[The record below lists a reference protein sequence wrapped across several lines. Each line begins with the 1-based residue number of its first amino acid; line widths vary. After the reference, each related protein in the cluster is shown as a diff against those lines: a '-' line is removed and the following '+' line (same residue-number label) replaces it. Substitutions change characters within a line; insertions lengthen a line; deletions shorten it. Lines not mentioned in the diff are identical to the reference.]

1 MAPND
6 GEKVIPEP
14 QGDAEHTEIWESEVM
29 IPFAVERTVYAFGG
43 PLPDQESL
51 SSSMNKVFPCY
62 PTCEPRIFDSEPYNF
77 NCLSKPHKLFRSAP
91 SIAHRDYIPWLD
103 RVEQAYE
110 DFWKTYG
117 IFDLIQ
123 FSRFGPEYRPEM
135 LIAAMHFFESST
147 NTFQFKCGMMTPT
160 LLDVAALTGLRPNG
174 ETYDPTK
181 SSDNIKLV
189 YKENTFSK
197 YIAEHKGSVEE
208 EVSDEEHVAF
218 LTLWLSHYV
227 FCTKSLQVAK
237 RFIPMAIQIH
247 EGQSFGFGRLL
258 LAVLYESLGE
268 ACDDLKKSKDGSS
281 FLVSG
286 PMWLLQLWLNA
297 TFEQEMGLII
307 PQDYAEEVANR
318 SIEGQ
323 RALRLT
329 PKTFDQNPQKLF
341 LKYMKI
347 FLSFDKFLPQHAPFI
362 SREVGPAWFTDYFPA
377 VDPDN
382 EEEVNEI
389 WSFYLNPQI
398 LSCRTGVQ
406 SNYLGLVGYQPN
418 LVSRQFGLSQIR
430 PKSLFEDPRDV
441 IRGANLS
448 EKTFK
453 KFLKISLDENYNLH
467 PFEFNHSHFCTMG
480 FVTWWEKYYSG
491 RSVGDTT
498 IMISRLESG
507 FTQPTVENIRSNL
520 QARGK
525 TIMTK
530 KIAETSRADVR
541 PKKPTG
547 VKIQEWKQE
556 EKNHKKDDSTETTTT
571 SKRSKRVVIEFDEEK
586 DASFIPNEEKERPLV
601 RKRKSPETSTKS
613 ADQTEAGDSQAQMP
627 KKKKKAKQIEPEPSV
642 TVEGGEPVR
651 KKKKKTK
658 SSKEQGEN
666 QPVDVQPPSTDVGGA
681 ETETTPSIAE
691 MGNLV
696 EQPDLPQEHPTVE
709 VQQNVSVEEIPSCA
723 RTSPALETDAVN
735 VEEQGEGQ
743 GIGPSSPQGSSQR
756 SSSEEHFSDE
766 EAIQEAEAGGSDIFP
781 ASSTSKLSASIG
793 IAEDTFI
800 QMQDEDPAA
809 ALRLL
814 LNTSQANTSS
824 EKNPGASSSSD
835 ADITSTVR
843 QDCLLLKLSMEY
855 ARADVLKSIE
865 ENPSAAFGH
874 LNFLK
879 KLHNPLTSDEILGKV
894 IQIEKKREN
903 GARLDAQKQAHI
915 LLLEK
920 ARAAQREVERLTKE
934 AKEGSSEIK
943 ACDDNISSWEA
954 TITNLLS
961 QVDDLR
967 QKIVTEQ
974 AKRKELQEK
983 AADSIQ
989 KLVAEKGR
997 EGLKAFSA
1005 SQAVADEARAM
1016 ESADQGLPL
1025 GFPKLG
1031 LFQGAKADADVVEL
1045 ANVMLVM
1052 GEVTPV

>member
-1 MAPND
+1 MSQGQAVPFAGKWQHFTVRND
-6 GEKVIPEP
+6 GEKVVPEP
-14 QGDAEHTEIWESEVM
+14 HGDTEQTETWESEVM

-43 PLPDQESL
+43 PLPDQASL
-51 SSSMNKVFPCY
+51 SSKMSKVFPCY
-62 PTCEPRIFDSEPYNF
+62 QTCEPRIFDSEPYNF
-77 NCLSKPHKLFRSAP
+77 NCLSKPNKLFRSAP
-91 SIAHRDYIPWLD
+91 SIAHRDYLPWLD

-123 FSRFGPEYRPEM
+123 FSRSGPEYRPEM
-135 LIAAMHFFESST
+135 LIAAMHFFKSST

-160 LLDVAALTGLRPNG
+160 LLDVAALTGLRPSG
-174 ETYDPTK
+174 ETYDPTN

-197 YIAEHKGSVEE
+197 YIAEHKGPVEE

-237 RFIPMAIQIH
+237 RFIPMALQIH
-247 EGQSFGFGRLL
+247 EGQNFGFGRLL

-297 TFEQEMGLII
+297 TFEQEMGLIV

-329 PKTFDQNPQKLF
+329 PKTLDPSSQKLF
-341 LKYMKI
+341 LKYMRI

-362 SREVGPAWFTDYFPA
+362 SREVGPAWFTDYFPT

-430 PKSLFEDPRDV
+430 PKSLFEDPQDV

-480 FVTWWEKYYSG
+480 FVTWWERYYST

-498 IMISRLESG
+498 NMISRLESG
-507 FTQPTVENIRSNL
+507 FVQPTVENIRSSL

-525 TIMTK
+525 APMTK
-530 KIAETSRADVR
+530 RSAETPRADMR

-547 VKIQEWKQE
+547 VKIQEGKQE
-556 EKNHKKDDSTETTTT
+556 EK
-571 SKRSKRVVIEFDEEK
+571 EE
-586 DASFIPNEEKERPLV
+586 EERPLI
-601 RKRKSPETSTKS
+601 RKRKLPTTSTKF
-613 ADQTEAGDSQAQMP
+613 AEQTEAGNSQAQMP
-627 KKKKKAKQIEPEPSV
+627 KKKKKVKQVEPEPSV
-642 TVEGGEPVR
+642 AVEGGEPVK

-658 SSKEQGEN
+658 SSKEQGN
-666 QPVDVQPPSTDVGGA
+666 HQPVDVQPPSTDIDG
-681 ETETTPSIAE
+681 TEVEAAPSIAE
-691 MGNLV
+691 MGNPV
-696 EQPDLPQEHPTVE
+696 EQPNSPQEQPTLE
-709 VQQNVSVEEIPSCA
+709 VQQNVSAEEIPSCA
-723 RTSPALETDAVN
+723 RTSPAPEADAVN
-735 VEEQGEGQ
+735 VEEWGEGQ
-743 GIGPSSPQGSSQR
+743 GIGSSRPHGWAEVDDHHEPNQSDNTTPHESSQK
-756 SSSEEHFSDE
+756 SSSEENFFDE
-766 EAIQEAEAGGSDIFP
+766 DAIKEAEAGGSDIYP
-781 ASSTSKLSASIG
+781 VSSTSKLSASIG

-800 QMQDEDPAA
+800 QMQNEDPAA

-824 EKNPGASSSSD
+824 EKIPGASSSSD
-835 ADITSTVR
+835 AEINSSVR
-843 QDCLLLKLSMEY
+843 QDSLLLKLSTEY
-855 ARADVLKSIE
+855 ARKDVLKSIE

-879 KLHNPLTSDEILGKV
+879 KLHNPLTSDETLGKV
-894 IQIEKKREN
+894 IQIEAIIDQFASTVQKKREN
-903 GARLDAQKQAHI
+903 GTRLDAQKQAHI

-920 ARAAQREVERLTKE
+920 ARAAQHEVERLTKE

-943 ACDDNISSWEA
+943 DCDDNISSWEA
-954 TITNLLS
+954 TITDLLF

-983 AADSIQ
+983 AANSIQ
-989 KLVAEKGR
+989 KLVDEKGR

-1005 SQAVADEARAM
+1005 SQAVADEAKVM
-1016 ESADQGLPL
+1016 ESADQVLTKEMATL
-1025 GFPKLG
+1025 KKLYG
-1031 LFQGAKADADVVEL
+1031 D
-1045 ANVMLVM
+1045 LVM
-1052 GEVTPV
+1052 N

>member
-1 MAPND
+1 MSQGQAVPFAGKWHRFTVRND
-6 GEKVIPEP
+6 GEKVVPEP

-362 SREVGPAWFTDYFPA
+362 SREVGPAWFTDDFPA

-556 EKNHKKDDSTETTTT
+556 EK
-571 SKRSKRVVIEFDEEK
+571 EE
-586 DASFIPNEEKERPLV
+586 EERPLV

-627 KKKKKAKQIEPEPSV
+627 KKKKKVKQIEPEPSV

-681 ETETTPSIAE
+681 ETETIPSIAE

-723 RTSPALETDAVN
+723 RTSPAPETDAVN

-894 IQIEKKREN
+894 IQIESIIDQFANTVQKKREN

-1016 ESADQGLPL
+1016 ESADQVLSKEMATL
-1025 GFPKLG
+1025 KKLYE
-1031 LFQGAKADADVVEL
+1031 D
-1045 ANVMLVM
+1045 LVM
-1052 GEVTPV
+1052 H

>member
-1 MAPND
+1 MSQGQAVPFAGKWQRFTVRND
-6 GEKVIPEP
+6 GEKVVPESY
-14 QGDAEHTEIWESEVM
+14 GDTEQTETWESEVM

-43 PLPDQESL
+43 SLPDKASL
-51 SSSMNKVFPCY
+51 SSKMNKVFPCY
-62 PTCEPRIFDSEPYNF
+62 QTCEPRIFDSEPYNF
-77 NCLSKPHKLFRSAP
+77 NYLSKPHKLFRSAP
-91 SIAHRDYIPWLD
+91 SIAHRDYLPWLD

-123 FSRFGPEYRPEM
+123 FSRSGPEYRPEM

-160 LLDVAALTGLRPNG
+160 LLDVAALIGLRPSG
-174 ETYDPTK
+174 ETYDPTN

-197 YIAEHKGSVEE
+197 YIAEHKGPVEE

-237 RFIPMAIQIH
+237 RFIPMALQIH
-247 EGQSFGFGRLL
+247 EGQNFGFGRLL

-329 PKTFDQNPQKLF
+329 PKTLDQSSQKLF
-341 LKYMKI
+341 LKYMRI

-430 PKSLFEDPRDV
+430 PKSLFEDPQDV

-480 FVTWWEKYYSG
+480 FVTWWEKYYST
-491 RSVGDTT
+491 RSIGDTT

-530 KIAETSRADVR
+530 KSAETSRADVR
-541 PKKPTG
+541 PKKPIG
-547 VKIQEWKQE
+547 VKIQEGKQE
-556 EKNHKKDDSTETTTT
+556 EK
-571 SKRSKRVVIEFDEEK
+571 EE
-586 DASFIPNEEKERPLV
+586 EERPLI
-601 RKRKSPETSTKS
+601 RKRKLPTTSTQS
-613 ADQTEAGDSQAQMP
+613 AEQTEAGNSQAQMP
-627 KKKKKAKQIEPEPSV
+627 KKKKKVKQVEPEPSV
-642 TVEGGEPVR
+642 AVEGGEPAK

-658 SSKEQGEN
+658 SSKEQGDN
-666 QPVDVQPPSTDVGGA
+666 QPVDIQPPSTDIDG
-681 ETETTPSIAE
+681 TEVEAAPSIAE
-691 MGNLV
+691 MGNPV
-696 EQPDLPQEHPTVE
+696 EQPNLSQEQLAVE
-709 VQQNVSVEEIPSCA
+709 VQQNVSAEEIPSCA
-723 RTSPALETDAVN
+723 RTSPAPEADAVN
-735 VEEQGEGQ
+735 VEEWGEGQ
-743 GIGPSSPQGSSQR
+743 GIGSSRPHGWAEVDDHHEPNQSDNTTPHESSQK
-756 SSSEEHFSDE
+756 SSSEENFFDE
-766 EAIQEAEAGGSDIFP
+766 DAIKEAEAGGSDIYP
-781 ASSTSKLSASIG
+781 VSSTSKLSASIG

-800 QMQDEDPAA
+800 QMQDEDPTA

-824 EKNPGASSSSD
+824 EKIPGASSSSD
-835 ADITSTVR
+835 AEINSSVR
-843 QDCLLLKLSMEY
+843 QDSLLLKLSMEY
-855 ARADVLKSIE
+855 ARKDVLKSIE

-874 LNFLK
+874 LDFLK

-894 IQIEKKREN
+894 IQIEAIIDQFASTVQKKREN

-920 ARAAQREVERLTKE
+920 ARAAQHEVERLTKE

-943 ACDDNISSWEA
+943 DCDDNISSWEA
-954 TITNLLS
+954 TITDLLF

-983 AADSIQ
+983 AANSIQ

-1005 SQAVADEARAM
+1005 SQAVADEARVM
-1016 ESADQGLPL
+1016 ESADQVLTKEMATL
-1025 GFPKLG
+1025 KKLYE
-1031 LFQGAKADADVVEL
+1031 D
-1045 ANVMLVM
+1045 LVM
-1052 GEVTPV
+1052 N

>member
-1 MAPND
+1 MSQGQAVPFAGKWQRFTVRND
-6 GEKVIPEP
+6 GEKVVPEP
-14 QGDAEHTEIWESEVM
+14 YGDIEQTETWESEVM

-43 PLPDQESL
+43 PLPDKASL
-51 SSSMNKVFPCY
+51 SSKMNKVFPCY
-62 PTCEPRIFDSEPYNF
+62 QTCEPRIFDSEPYNF

-91 SIAHRDYIPWLD
+91 SIAHRDYLPWLD

-123 FSRFGPEYRPEM
+123 FSRSGPEYRPEM

-160 LLDVAALTGLRPNG
+160 LLDVAALTGLRPSG
-174 ETYDPTK
+174 ETYDPTN

-197 YIAEHKGSVEE
+197 YIAEHKGPVEE

-218 LTLWLSHYV
+218 LTPWLSHYV

-237 RFIPMAIQIH
+237 RFIPMALQIH
-247 EGQSFGFGRLL
+247 EGQNFGFGRLL

-268 ACDDLKKSKDGSS
+268 ACYDLKKSKDGSS

-329 PKTFDQNPQKLF
+329 PKTLDQNSQKLF
-341 LKYMKI
+341 LKYMRI

-362 SREVGPAWFTDYFPA
+362 SREVGPAWFTDYFPT

-418 LVSRQFGLSQIR
+418 LISRQFGLSQIR
-430 PKSLFEDPRDV
+430 PKSLFEDPQDV

-480 FVTWWEKYYSG
+480 FVTWWEKYYST

-530 KIAETSRADVR
+530 KSAETSRADVR

-547 VKIQEWKQE
+547 VKIQEGKQE
-556 EKNHKKDDSTETTTT
+556 EK
-571 SKRSKRVVIEFDEEK
+571 EE
-586 DASFIPNEEKERPLV
+586 EERPLI
-601 RKRKSPETSTKS
+601 RKRKLPTTSTKS
-613 ADQTEAGDSQAQMP
+613 AEQTEAGISQAQMP
-627 KKKKKAKQIEPEPSV
+627 KKKKKVKQVEPEPSV
-642 TVEGGEPVR
+642 AVEGGEPAK

-658 SSKEQGEN
+658 SSKEQGDN
-666 QPVDVQPPSTDVGGA
+666 QPVDVPPPLTDIDG
-681 ETETTPSIAE
+681 TEVEAAPSIAE
-691 MGNLV
+691 MGNPV
-696 EQPDLPQEHPTVE
+696 EQPNSPQEQPAVE
-709 VQQNVSVEEIPSCA
+709 VQQNVSAEKIPSCA
-723 RTSPALETDAVN
+723 RTSPAPEADAVN
-735 VEEQGEGQ
+735 VEEWGEGQ
-743 GIGPSSPQGSSQR
+743 GIGSSSPHGWAEVNDPHEPNQSDNTIPHESSQK
-756 SSSEEHFSDE
+756 SSSEENFFDE
-766 EAIQEAEAGGSDIFP
+766 EAIKEAEAGGSDIYP
-781 ASSTSKLSASIG
+781 VSSTSKLSASIG

-800 QMQDEDPAA
+800 QMQNEDPAA

-824 EKNPGASSSSD
+824 DKIPGASSSSD
-835 ADITSTVR
+835 VEIHSSVR
-843 QDCLLLKLSMEY
+843 QDSLLLKLSTEY
-855 ARADVLKSIE
+855 ARKDVLKSIE

-879 KLHNPLTSDEILGKV
+879 KLHNPLTSDETLGKV
-894 IQIEKKREN
+894 IQIEAIIDQFAIAVQKKREN
-903 GARLDAQKQAHI
+903 GTRLDAQKQAHT

-920 ARAAQREVERLTKE
+920 ARAAQHEVERLIKE

-943 ACDDNISSWEA
+943 DCDDNISSWEA
-954 TITNLLS
+954 TITDLLF

-983 AADSIQ
+983 AANSIQ
-989 KLVAEKGR
+989 KLVDEKGR

-1005 SQAVADEARAM
+1005 SQAVADEAKVM
-1016 ESADQGLPL
+1016 ESADQVLTKEIASL
-1025 GFPKLG
+1025 KKLYG
-1031 LFQGAKADADVVEL
+1031 D
-1045 ANVMLVM
+1045 LVM
-1052 GEVTPV
+1052 N

>member
-1 MAPND
+1 MSQGQAVPFAGKWHHFTVRTD
-6 GEKVIPEP
+6 GEKVVPEP
-14 QGDAEHTEIWESEVM
+14 HGDAEHTETWESEVM

-43 PLPDQESL
+43 PLPDQASL
-51 SSSMNKVFPCY
+51 SSKMNKVFPCY

-77 NCLSKPHKLFRSAP
+77 NCLSKPNKLFRSAP
-91 SIAHRDYIPWLD
+91 SIAHRDYLPWLD

-123 FSRFGPEYRPEM
+123 FSRSGPEYRPEM

-160 LLDVAALTGLRPNG
+160 LLDVAALTGLRPSG
-174 ETYDPTK
+174 ETYDPTN

-197 YIAEHKGSVEE
+197 YIAEHQGPVEE

-237 RFIPMAIQIH
+237 RFIPMALQIH
-247 EGQSFGFGRLL
+247 EGRNFGFGRLL

-329 PKTFDQNPQKLF
+329 PKTLDQNSQKLF
-341 LKYMKI
+341 LKYMRI

-430 PKSLFEDPRDV
+430 PKSLFEDPRGV

-467 PFEFNHSHFCTMG
+467 PLSSIIPTSAPWG
-480 FVTWWEKYYSG
+480 LLP
-491 RSVGDTT
+491 VGDTT

-530 KIAETSRADVR
+530 KSAETSRADVR

-547 VKIQEWKQE
+547 VKIQEGKQE
-556 EKNHKKDDSTETTTT
+556 EK
-571 SKRSKRVVIEFDEEK
+571 EE
-586 DASFIPNEEKERPLV
+586 EERPLI
-601 RKRKSPETSTKS
+601 RKRKLPATSTKS
-613 ADQTEAGDSQAQMP
+613 AEQTEAGNSQAQMP
-627 KKKKKAKQIEPEPSV
+627 KKKKKVKQVEPEPSV
-642 TVEGGEPVR
+642 AVEGGEPIK

-658 SSKEQGEN
+658 PSKEQGDN
-666 QPVDVQPPSTDVGGA
+666 QPVDVQPPSTDIDG
-681 ETETTPSIAE
+681 TEVEATPSIAE
-691 MGNLV
+691 MGNPV
-696 EQPDLPQEHPTVE
+696 DQPDSPQEQPAVE
-709 VQQNVSVEEIPSCA
+709 VQQNVSVEEIPSHA
-723 RTSPALETDAVN
+723 RTSPAPETDAVN

-743 GIGPSSPQGSSQR
+743 GIGSSSPHGSSQK
-756 SSSEEHFSDE
+756 SSSEENFSDE
-766 EAIQEAEAGGSDIFP
+766 EAIEEAEAGGSDIYP

-793 IAEDTFI
+793 NAEDTFI

-824 EKNPGASSSSD
+824 EKIPGASSSSD
-835 ADITSTVR
+835 AEINSSVR

-855 ARADVLKSIE
+855 AREDVLKSIE

-894 IQIEKKREN
+894 IQIESIIDQFASTVQKKREN

-915 LLLEK
+915 FLLEK
-920 ARAAQREVERLTKE
+920 ARAAQHEVERLTKE

-954 TITNLLS
+954 TIKDLLS

-983 AADSIQ
+983 AANSIQ

-1005 SQAVADEARAM
+1005 SQAVADEARVM
-1016 ESADQGLPL
+1016 ESADQVLTKEMATL
-1025 GFPKLG
+1025 KKLYE
-1031 LFQGAKADADVVEL
+1031 D
-1045 ANVMLVM
+1045 LVM
-1052 GEVTPV
+1052 H

>member
-1 MAPND
+1 MSQGQAVPFAGKWHRFTVRTG
-6 GEKVIPEP
+6 GEKVVPEP

-51 SSSMNKVFPCY
+51 SSAMNKVFPCY

-77 NCLSKPHKLFRSAP
+77 NCLSKPNKLFRSAP
-91 SIAHRDYIPWLD
+91 SIAHRDYLPWLD

-123 FSRFGPEYRPEM
+123 FSRSGPEYRPEM

-160 LLDVAALTGLRPNG
+160 LLDVAALTGLRPSG

-237 RFIPMAIQIH
+237 RFIPMALQIH
-247 EGQSFGFGRLL
+247 EGQNFGLGRLL

-362 SREVGPAWFTDYFPA
+362 NREVGPAWFTDDFPA

-398 LSCRTGVQ
+398 LSCRTGIQ

-453 KFLKISLDENYNLH
+453 KFLKISLDENYDLH

-480 FVTWWEKYYSG
+480 FVTWWEKYYST

-525 TIMTK
+525 TIITK

-547 VKIQEWKQE
+547 VKIQEGKQE
-556 EKNHKKDDSTETTTT
+556 EK
-571 SKRSKRVVIEFDEEK
+571 EE
-586 DASFIPNEEKERPLV
+586 EERPLI
-601 RKRKSPETSTKS
+601 RKRKFSSTSTKS
-613 ADQTEAGDSQAQMP
+613 TEQTEAGNIQAQVP
-627 KKKKKAKQIEPEPSV
+627 KKKKKVKQVESEPSV
-642 TVEGGEPVR
+642 AVEGGEPIK

-658 SSKEQGEN
+658 PSKEQGDN
-666 QPVDVQPPSTDVGGA
+666 QPVDIQPPSTDVDGTEA
-681 ETETTPSIAE
+681 ETTPSIAE
-691 MGNLV
+691 MGNPV
-696 EQPDLPQEHPTVE
+696 EQPDLPQEQPTVE

-723 RTSPALETDAVN
+723 RTSPAPETDAVN
-735 VEEQGEGQ
+735 VEERGEGQ
-743 GIGPSSPQGSSQR
+743 GIRSSSPHGSSQK
-756 SSSEEHFSDE
+756 SSSEENFSDE
-766 EAIQEAEAGGSDIFP
+766 EAIEEAEAGGSDIYP

-824 EKNPGASSSSD
+824 EKNLGASYSSD
-835 ADITSTVR
+835 ADINSSVR

-894 IQIEKKREN
+894 IQIESIIDQF
-903 GARLDAQKQAHI
+903 AT
-915 LLLEK
+915 
-920 ARAAQREVERLTKE
+920 RAAQHEVERLTKE
-934 AKEGSSEIK
+934 AKEGSSDVK

-967 QKIVTEQ
+967 QKIVIEQ
-974 AKRKELQEK
+974 TKRKELQEK
-983 AADSIQ
+983 AANSIQ
-989 KLVAEKGR
+989 KQVAEKVR

-1005 SQAVADEARAM
+1005 SQAVADEARVM
-1016 ESADQGLPL
+1016 KSADQVLSKEMATL
-1025 GFPKLG
+1025 KKLYE
-1031 LFQGAKADADVVEL
+1031 D
-1045 ANVMLVM
+1045 LVM
-1052 GEVTPV
+1052 H

>member
-1 MAPND
+1 
-6 GEKVIPEP
+6 
-14 QGDAEHTEIWESEVM
+14 M

-51 SSSMNKVFPCY
+51 SSAMNKVFPCY

-77 NCLSKPHKLFRSAP
+77 NCLSKPNKLFRSAP
-91 SIAHRDYIPWLD
+91 SIAHKDYLPWLD

-110 DFWKTYG
+110 DLWKTYG

-123 FSRFGPEYRPEM
+123 FSRSGPEYRPEM

-174 ETYDPTK
+174 ETYDPTN

-237 RFIPMAIQIH
+237 RFIPMALQIH
-247 EGQSFGFGRLL
+247 EGQNFGFGRLL

-268 ACDDLKKSKDGSS
+268 ACNDLKKSKDGSS

-329 PKTFDQNPQKLF
+329 PKTLDQNPQKLF
-341 LKYMKI
+341 LKYMRI

-377 VDPDN
+377 IDPDN

-441 IRGANLS
+441 IRGANIS

-480 FVTWWEKYYSG
+480 FVTWWEKYYST

-530 KIAETSRADVR
+530 KSTETSRADVR

-547 VKIQEWKQE
+547 VKIQEGKQE
-556 EKNHKKDDSTETTTT
+556 EK
-571 SKRSKRVVIEFDEEK
+571 EE
-586 DASFIPNEEKERPLV
+586 EERPLI
-601 RKRKSPETSTKS
+601 RKRKFPSTSTKS
-613 ADQTEAGDSQAQMP
+613 TEQTEAVNSQAQMP
-627 KKKKKAKQIEPEPSV
+627 KKKKKVKQVEPESSV
-642 TVEGGEPVR
+642 AVEGGEPIK

-658 SSKEQGEN
+658 SSKEQGDN
-666 QPVDVQPPSTDVGGA
+666 QPVDVPPPSTDIGGT
-681 ETETTPSIAE
+681 EVETTPSIAE
-691 MGNLV
+691 MGNPV
-696 EQPDLPQEHPTVE
+696 EQPNSPQEQPAVE
-709 VQQNVSVEEIPSCA
+709 VQQNVSVEEIPSDA
-723 RTSPALETDAVN
+723 RTSPAPETDAVN

-743 GIGPSSPQGSSQR
+743 GIGPSSPHGSSQK
-756 SSSEEHFSDE
+756 SSSEENFFDE
-766 EAIQEAEAGGSDIFP
+766 EGIEEAEAGGSDIYP

-835 ADITSTVR
+835 AEINSSVR
-843 QDCLLLKLSMEY
+843 QDCLLLKLSMKY
-855 ARADVLKSIE
+855 AREDVLKSIE

-894 IQIEKKREN
+894 IQIESIIDQF
-903 GARLDAQKQAHI
+903 AT
-915 LLLEK
+915 
-920 ARAAQREVERLTKE
+920 RAAQHEVERLTKE
-934 AKEGSSEIK
+934 AKEGSSEVK

-954 TITNLLS
+954 TITDLLS

-974 AKRKELQEK
+974 AKRQELQEK
-983 AADSIQ
+983 AANSIQ

-1005 SQAVADEARAM
+1005 SQAVADEARVM
-1016 ESADQGLPL
+1016 ESADQVLSKEMATL
-1025 GFPKLG
+1025 KKLYE
-1031 LFQGAKADADVVEL
+1031 D
-1045 ANVMLVM
+1045 LVM
-1052 GEVTPV
+1052 H

>member
-1 MAPND
+1 MSQEQSVPFAGKWHHFTVRTD
-6 GEKVIPEP
+6 GEKVVPEP
-14 QGDAEHTEIWESEVM
+14 HGDAEQTEAWESEVM

-51 SSSMNKVFPCY
+51 SSAMNKVFPCY

-91 SIAHRDYIPWLD
+91 SIAHRDYLPWLD

-123 FSRFGPEYRPEM
+123 FSRSGPEYRPEM

-160 LLDVAALTGLRPNG
+160 LLDVAALTGLRPSG
-174 ETYDPTK
+174 ETYDPTN

-197 YIAEHKGSVEE
+197 YIAEHKGPVEE

-227 FCTKSLQVAK
+227 FYTKSLQVAK
-237 RFIPMAIQIH
+237 RFIPMALQIH
-247 EGQSFGFGRLL
+247 EGQNFGFGRLL

-329 PKTFDQNPQKLF
+329 PKTLIQNSQKLF
-341 LKYMKI
+341 LKYMRI

-480 FVTWWEKYYSG
+480 FVTWWEKYYST

-507 FTQPTVENIRSNL
+507 FIQPTVENIRSNL

-530 KIAETSRADVR
+530 KSAETSRADVR

-547 VKIQEWKQE
+547 VKIQEGKQE
-556 EKNHKKDDSTETTTT
+556 EK
-571 SKRSKRVVIEFDEEK
+571 
-586 DASFIPNEEKERPLV
+586 EEKERPLI
-601 RKRKSPETSTKS
+601 RKRKLPATSTKS
-613 ADQTEAGDSQAQMP
+613 AEQTEAGNSQAQMP
-627 KKKKKAKQIEPEPSV
+627 KKKKKVKQVEPEPSV
-642 TVEGGEPVR
+642 AVEGGEPIK

-658 SSKEQGEN
+658 PSKEQGDN
-666 QPVDVQPPSTDVGGA
+666 QPVDVQPPSTDIDG
-681 ETETTPSIAE
+681 TEVEATPSVAE
-691 MGNLV
+691 MGNPV
-696 EQPDLPQEHPTVE
+696 DQPDSPQEQPAVE
-709 VQQNVSVEEIPSCA
+709 VQQNVSVEEIPSHA
-723 RTSPALETDAVN
+723 RTSPTPETDAVN

-743 GIGPSSPQGSSQR
+743 GIGSSSPHGSSQK
-756 SSSEEHFSDE
+756 SSSEENFSDE
-766 EAIQEAEAGGSDIFP
+766 EAIEEAEAGGSDIYP

-814 LNTSQANTSS
+814 LTTSQADISS
-824 EKNPGASSSSD
+824 EKIPGASSSSD
-835 ADITSTVR
+835 AEINSSVR
-843 QDCLLLKLSMEY
+843 QDSLLLKLSMEY
-855 ARADVLKSIE
+855 AREDVFKSIE

-894 IQIEKKREN
+894 IQIE
-903 GARLDAQKQAHI
+903 AIIDQFAT
-915 LLLEK
+915 
-920 ARAAQREVERLTKE
+920 RAAQHEVERLTKE

-954 TITNLLS
+954 TITDLLS

-983 AADSIQ
+983 AANSIQ

-1005 SQAVADEARAM
+1005 SQAIADEARVM
-1016 ESADQGLPL
+1016 ESADQVLTKEMATL
-1025 GFPKLG
+1025 KKLYE
-1031 LFQGAKADADVVEL
+1031 D
-1045 ANVMLVM
+1045 LVM
-1052 GEVTPV
+1052 H

>member
-1 MAPND
+1 MSQGQAVPFAGKWQRFTVRND
-6 GEKVIPEP
+6 GEKVVPEP
-14 QGDAEHTEIWESEVM
+14 HGNAEQTETWESEVM

-43 PLPDQESL
+43 PLPDKASL
-51 SSSMNKVFPCY
+51 SSKMNKVFPCY
-62 PTCEPRIFDSEPYNF
+62 QTCEPRIFDSEPYNF

-91 SIAHRDYIPWLD
+91 SIAHRDYLPWLD

-123 FSRFGPEYRPEM
+123 FSRSGPEYRPEM

-160 LLDVAALTGLRPNG
+160 LLDVAALTGLRPSG
-174 ETYDPTK
+174 ETYDPTN

-197 YIAEHKGSVEE
+197 YIAEHKGPVEE

-237 RFIPMAIQIH
+237 RFIPMALQIH
-247 EGQSFGFGRLL
+247 EGQNFGFGRLL

-329 PKTFDQNPQKLF
+329 PKTLDQNSQKLF
-341 LKYMKI
+341 LKYMRI

-362 SREVGPAWFTDYFPA
+362 NREVGPAWFTDYFPT

-382 EEEVNEI
+382 EEE
-389 WSFYLNPQI
+389 I

-430 PKSLFEDPRDV
+430 PKSLFEDPQDV

-480 FVTWWEKYYSG
+480 FVTWWEKYYST

-530 KIAETSRADVR
+530 KSAETSRADVR

-547 VKIQEWKQE
+547 VKIQEGKQE
-556 EKNHKKDDSTETTTT
+556 EK
-571 SKRSKRVVIEFDEEK
+571 EE
-586 DASFIPNEEKERPLV
+586 EERPLI
-601 RKRKSPETSTKS
+601 RKRKLPTTSTKS
-613 ADQTEAGDSQAQMP
+613 AEQTEAGNSQAQMP
-627 KKKKKAKQIEPEPSV
+627 KKKKKVKQVEPEPSV
-642 TVEGGEPVR
+642 AVEGGEPAK

-658 SSKEQGEN
+658 SSKEQGDN
-666 QPVDVQPPSTDVGGA
+666 QPVDVQPPSTDIDG
-681 ETETTPSIAE
+681 TEVEAAPSIAE
-691 MGNLV
+691 MGNPV
-696 EQPDLPQEHPTVE
+696 EQPNLPQEQPAVE
-709 VQQNVSVEEIPSCA
+709 VQQNVSAEEIPSCA
-723 RTSPALETDAVN
+723 RTSPAPEADAVN
-735 VEEQGEGQ
+735 VEEWGEGQ
-743 GIGPSSPQGSSQR
+743 GIGSSRPHGWAEVDDHHEPNQSDNTTPHESSQK
-756 SSSEEHFSDE
+756 SSSEENFFDE
-766 EAIQEAEAGGSDIFP
+766 DTIKEAEAGGSDIYP
-781 ASSTSKLSASIG
+781 VSSTSKLSASIG

-824 EKNPGASSSSD
+824 EKIPGASSSSD
-835 ADITSTVR
+835 AEINSSVR
-843 QDCLLLKLSMEY
+843 QDSLLLKLSMEY
-855 ARADVLKSIE
+855 ARKDVLKSIE

-894 IQIEKKREN
+894 IQIEAIIDQFASTVQKKREN

-920 ARAAQREVERLTKE
+920 ARAAQHEVERLTKE

-943 ACDDNISSWEA
+943 DCDDNISSWEA
-954 TITNLLS
+954 TITDLLF

-983 AADSIQ
+983 AANSIQ

-1005 SQAVADEARAM
+1005 SQAVADEARVM
-1016 ESADQGLPL
+1016 ESADQVLTKEMATL
-1025 GFPKLG
+1025 KKLYE
-1031 LFQGAKADADVVEL
+1031 D
-1045 ANVMLVM
+1045 LVM
-1052 GEVTPV
+1052 N

>member
-1 MAPND
+1 MSHGHSVPFAGKWHRFTVRND
-6 GEKVIPEP
+6 GEKVVPEP

-77 NCLSKPHKLFRSAP
+77 NCLSKPNKLFRSAP
-91 SIAHRDYIPWLD
+91 SIAHRDYLPWLD
-103 RVEQAYE
+103 RIEQAYE

-123 FSRFGPEYRPEM
+123 FSRFGPDYRPEM

-160 LLDVAALTGLRPNG
+160 LLDVAALTGLRPSG

-237 RFIPMAIQIH
+237 RFIPMAVQIH
-247 EGQSFGFGRLL
+247 EGQNFGFGRLL

-347 FLSFDKFLPQHAPFI
+347 FLSFDKFLPRHAPFI
-362 SREVGPAWFTDYFPA
+362 SREVGPAWFTDDFPA

-389 WSFYLNPQI
+389 CSTIPTSAPWDLLP
-398 LSCRTGVQ
+398 
-406 SNYLGLVGYQPN
+406 
-418 LVSRQFGLSQIR
+418 
-430 PKSLFEDPRDV
+430 
-441 IRGANLS
+441 
-448 EKTFK
+448 
-453 KFLKISLDENYNLH
+453 
-467 PFEFNHSHFCTMG
+467 
-480 FVTWWEKYYSG
+480 
-491 RSVGDTT
+491 GDTT

-530 KIAETSRADVR
+530 KSAETSRADVR

-547 VKIQEWKQE
+547 VKIQEGKQE
-556 EKNHKKDDSTETTTT
+556 E
-571 SKRSKRVVIEFDEEK
+571 EE
-586 DASFIPNEEKERPLV
+586 EEERPLI

-613 ADQTEAGDSQAQMP
+613 ADQADVGNSQAQMP
-627 KKKKKAKQIEPEPSV
+627 KKKKKVKQVEPEPSV
-642 TVEGGEPVR
+642 TVEGGEPAR

-658 SSKEQGEN
+658 SSKEQGDN
-666 QPVDVQPPSTDVGGA
+666 QPVDVPPPSTEVDGTEA
-681 ETETTPSIAE
+681 EATPSIAE
-691 MGNLV
+691 MGNPI
-696 EQPDLPQEHPTVE
+696 EQPDSPQEQPPVE
-709 VQQNVSVEEIPSCA
+709 VQNVSVEEIPSCA
-723 RTSPALETDAVN
+723 RTSPAPETDAVN

-743 GIGPSSPQGSSQR
+743 GNRSSSPHGSSQK

-766 EAIQEAEAGGSDIFP
+766 AAIQEAEAGGSDIFP

-793 IAEDTFI
+793 MTEDTFI
-800 QMQDEDPAA
+800 QLQDEDPAA

-824 EKNPGASSSSD
+824 EKIPGASSSSD
-835 ADITSTVR
+835 ADITSSVR

-894 IQIEKKREN
+894 IQIEAIIDQFTSAVQKKREN
-903 GARLDAQKQAHI
+903 DARLDAQKQAHI

-920 ARAAQREVERLTKE
+920 ARAAQQEVERLTKE
-934 AKEGSSEIK
+934 AKERSSDVK

-983 AADSIQ
+983 DATSIQ

-1016 ESADQGLPL
+1016 ESADQVLSKEMATL
-1025 GFPKLG
+1025 KKLYE
-1031 LFQGAKADADVVEL
+1031 D
-1045 ANVMLVM
+1045 LVM
-1052 GEVTPV
+1052 H

>member
-1 MAPND
+1 MSQGRAVPFAGKWHRFTVRPD
-6 GEKVIPEP
+6 GEKVVPEP
-14 QGDAEHTEIWESEVM
+14 HGDAEHTETWESEVM

-91 SIAHRDYIPWLD
+91 SIAHKDYLPWLD

-160 LLDVAALTGLRPNG
+160 LLDVAALTGLRPSG

-181 SSDNIKLV
+181 SSDNIKLI

-247 EGQSFGFGRLL
+247 EGQNFGFGRLL

-362 SREVGPAWFTDYFPA
+362 SREVGPAWFTDDFPA

-467 PFEFNHSHFCTMG
+467 PFEFNHSHFCTIG

-525 TIMTK
+525 TIITK

-556 EKNHKKDDSTETTTT
+556 EK
-571 SKRSKRVVIEFDEEK
+571 EE
-586 DASFIPNEEKERPLV
+586 EERPLI

-613 ADQTEAGDSQAQMP
+613 ADQTEAGNSQAQMP
-627 KKKKKAKQIEPEPSV
+627 KKKKKVKQVEPEPSV

-666 QPVDVQPPSTDVGGA
+666 QPVDVQPPSTGVDGA
-681 ETETTPSIAE
+681 EAETTPSIAE

-696 EQPDLPQEHPTVE
+696 EQPDLPQEQPTVE
-709 VQQNVSVEEIPSCA
+709 VQQNASVEEIPSCA
-723 RTSPALETDAVN
+723 RTSPAPEMDAVN

-743 GIGPSSPQGSSQR
+743 GIGPSSPHGSSQK
-756 SSSEEHFSDE
+756 SSSEEHFFDE

-800 QMQDEDPAA
+800 KMQDEDPTA

-824 EKNPGASSSSD
+824 EKIAGASSSSD

-894 IQIEKKREN
+894 IQIESIIDQFANTVQKKREN
-903 GARLDAQKQAHI
+903 SARLDAQKQAHI

-920 ARAAQREVERLTKE
+920 AQAAQHEVERLTKE

-943 ACDDNISSWEA
+943 ACDDNISSWET

-1016 ESADQGLPL
+1016 ESADQVLSKEMATL
-1025 GFPKLG
+1025 KKLYE
-1031 LFQGAKADADVVEL
+1031 D
-1045 ANVMLVM
+1045 LVM
-1052 GEVTPV
+1052 H

>member
-1 MAPND
+1 MSQGQAVPFAGKWHHFTVRTD
-6 GEKVIPEP
+6 GEKVVPEP
-14 QGDAEHTEIWESEVM
+14 HGDAEQTETWESEVM

-51 SSSMNKVFPCY
+51 SSTMNKVFPCY

-91 SIAHRDYIPWLD
+91 SIAHRDYLPWLD

-123 FSRFGPEYRPEM
+123 FSRSGPEYRPEM

-174 ETYDPTK
+174 ETYDPTN

-197 YIAEHKGSVEE
+197 YIAEHKGPVEE

-237 RFIPMAIQIH
+237 RFIPMALQIY
-247 EGQSFGFGRLL
+247 EGQNFGFGRLL

-329 PKTFDQNPQKLF
+329 PKTLDQNPQKLF
-341 LKYMKI
+341 LKYMRI

-480 FVTWWEKYYSG
+480 FVTWWEKYYST

-530 KIAETSRADVR
+530 KSAETSRADVR

-547 VKIQEWKQE
+547 VKIQEGKQKEKE
-556 EKNHKKDDSTETTTT
+556 EE
-571 SKRSKRVVIEFDEEK
+571 
-586 DASFIPNEEKERPLV
+586 ERPLI
-601 RKRKSPETSTKS
+601 RKRKLPATSTKS
-613 ADQTEAGDSQAQMP
+613 AEQTEAGNSQAQMP
-627 KKKKKAKQIEPEPSV
+627 KKKKKVKQVEPEPSV
-642 TVEGGEPVR
+642 AVEGGEPI
-651 KKKKKTK
+651 KKKKKK
-658 SSKEQGEN
+658 PKPSKEQGDN
-666 QPVDVQPPSTDVGGA
+666 QPVDVQPPSTDIDG
-681 ETETTPSIAE
+681 TEVEATPSVAE
-691 MGNLV
+691 MGNPV
-696 EQPDLPQEHPTVE
+696 DQPDSPQEQPSH
-709 VQQNVSVEEIPSCA
+709 A
-723 RTSPALETDAVN
+723 RTSPTPETDAVN

-743 GIGPSSPQGSSQR
+743 GIGSSSPHGSSQK
-756 SSSEEHFSDE
+756 SSSEENFSDE
-766 EAIQEAEAGGSDIFP
+766 EAIEEAEAGGSDIYP

-824 EKNPGASSSSD
+824 EKIPGASSSSD
-835 ADITSTVR
+835 AEINSSVR

-855 ARADVLKSIE
+855 ARED
-865 ENPSAAFGH
+865 
-874 LNFLK
+874 

-894 IQIEKKREN
+894 IQIESIIDQFASTVQKKREN

-920 ARAAQREVERLTKE
+920 ARAAQHEVERLTKE

-954 TITNLLS
+954 TITDLLS
-961 QVDDLR
+961 QVDDIR

-983 AADSIQ
+983 AANSIQ

-1005 SQAVADEARAM
+1005 SQAVADEARVM
-1016 ESADQGLPL
+1016 ESADQVLTKEMATL
-1025 GFPKLG
+1025 KKLYE
-1031 LFQGAKADADVVEL
+1031 D
-1045 ANVMLVM
+1045 LVM
-1052 GEVTPV
+1052 H

>member
-1 MAPND
+1 MSQGQAVPFAGKWHRFTVRND
-6 GEKVIPEP
+6 GEKVVPEP

-77 NCLSKPHKLFRSAP
+77 NCLSKPNKLFRSAP
-91 SIAHRDYIPWLD
+91 SIAHRDYLPWID

-160 LLDVAALTGLRPNG
+160 LLDVAALTGLRPSG

-247 EGQSFGFGRLL
+247 EGQNFGFGRLL

-268 ACDDLKKSKDGSS
+268 VCDDLKKSKDGSS

-362 SREVGPAWFTDYFPA
+362 SREVGPAWFTDDFPA

-556 EKNHKKDDSTETTTT
+556 EK
-571 SKRSKRVVIEFDEEK
+571 
-586 DASFIPNEEKERPLV
+586 
-601 RKRKSPETSTKS
+601 
-613 ADQTEAGDSQAQMP
+613 
-627 KKKKKAKQIEPEPSV
+627 V
-642 TVEGGEPVR
+642 T
-651 KKKKKTK
+651 
-658 SSKEQGEN
+658 
-666 QPVDVQPPSTDVGGA
+666 
-681 ETETTPSIAE
+681 
-691 MGNLV
+691 
-696 EQPDLPQEHPTVE
+696 
-709 VQQNVSVEEIPSCA
+709 
-723 RTSPALETDAVN
+723 
-735 VEEQGEGQ
+735 
-743 GIGPSSPQGSSQR
+743 
-756 SSSEEHFSDE
+756 
-766 EAIQEAEAGGSDIFP
+766 
-781 ASSTSKLSASIG
+781 
-793 IAEDTFI
+793 
-800 QMQDEDPAA
+800 
-809 ALRLL
+809 L
-814 LNTSQANTSS
+814 LNLSFTLNVFASYFFIFS
-824 EKNPGASSSSD
+824 ES
-835 ADITSTVR
+835 
-843 QDCLLLKLSMEY
+843 
-855 ARADVLKSIE
+855 
-865 ENPSAAFGH
+865 
-874 LNFLK
+874 
-879 KLHNPLTSDEILGKV
+879 
-894 IQIEKKREN
+894 
-903 GARLDAQKQAHI
+903 
-915 LLLEK
+915 
-920 ARAAQREVERLTKE
+920 
-934 AKEGSSEIK
+934 
-943 ACDDNISSWEA
+943 
-954 TITNLLS
+954 
-961 QVDDLR
+961 
-967 QKIVTEQ
+967 
-974 AKRKELQEK
+974 
-983 AADSIQ
+983 
-989 KLVAEKGR
+989 
-997 EGLKAFSA
+997 
-1005 SQAVADEARAM
+1005 
-1016 ESADQGLPL
+1016 
-1025 GFPKLG
+1025 
-1031 LFQGAKADADVVEL
+1031 
-1045 ANVMLVM
+1045 
-1052 GEVTPV
+1052 

>member
-1 MAPND
+1 MSQGQAVPFAGKWHHFTVRTD
-6 GEKVIPEP
+6 GEKVVPEP
-14 QGDAEHTEIWESEVM
+14 HGDAEHTETWESEVM

-43 PLPDQESL
+43 PLPDQASL
-51 SSSMNKVFPCY
+51 SSKMNKVFPCY

-91 SIAHRDYIPWLD
+91 SIAHRDYLPWLD

-123 FSRFGPEYRPEM
+123 FSRSGPEYRPEM

-160 LLDVAALTGLRPNG
+160 LLDVAALTGLRPSG
-174 ETYDPTK
+174 ETYDPTN

-197 YIAEHKGSVEE
+197 YIAEHKGPVEE

-237 RFIPMAIQIH
+237 RFIPMALQIH
-247 EGQSFGFGRLL
+247 EGQNFGFGRLL

-329 PKTFDQNPQKLF
+329 PKTLDQNPQKLF
-341 LKYMKI
+341 LKYMRI

-382 EEEVNEI
+382 EEKVNEI

-480 FVTWWEKYYSG
+480 FVTWWEKYYST

-530 KIAETSRADVR
+530 KSAETSRADVR

-547 VKIQEWKQE
+547 VKIQEGKQE
-556 EKNHKKDDSTETTTT
+556 EK
-571 SKRSKRVVIEFDEEK
+571 EE
-586 DASFIPNEEKERPLV
+586 EERPLI
-601 RKRKSPETSTKS
+601 RKRKLPATSTKS
-613 ADQTEAGDSQAQMP
+613 AEQTEAGNSQAQMP
-627 KKKKKAKQIEPEPSV
+627 KKKKKVKQVEPEPSV
-642 TVEGGEPVR
+642 AVEGGEPIK

-658 SSKEQGEN
+658 PSTEQGDN
-666 QPVDVQPPSTDVGGA
+666 QPVDVQPPSTDIDG
-681 ETETTPSIAE
+681 TEVEATPSIAE
-691 MGNLV
+691 MGNPV
-696 EQPDLPQEHPTVE
+696 DQPDSPQEQPAVE
-709 VQQNVSVEEIPSCA
+709 VQQNVSVEEIPSHA
-723 RTSPALETDAVN
+723 RTSPAPETDAVN

-743 GIGPSSPQGSSQR
+743 GIGSSSPHGSSQK
-756 SSSEEHFSDE
+756 SSSEENFSDE
-766 EAIQEAEAGGSDIFP
+766 EAIKEAEAGGSDIYP

-824 EKNPGASSSSD
+824 EKIPGASSSSD
-835 ADITSTVR
+835 AEINSSVR
-843 QDCLLLKLSMEY
+843 QDSLLLKLSMEY
-855 ARADVLKSIE
+855 AREDVLKSIE

-894 IQIEKKREN
+894 IQIEAIIDQFASTVQKKREN

-920 ARAAQREVERLTKE
+920 ARAAQHEVERLTKE

-967 QKIVTEQ
+967 QKIVAEQ

-983 AADSIQ
+983 AANSIQ

-1005 SQAVADEARAM
+1005 SQAVADEARVM
-1016 ESADQGLPL
+1016 ESADQVLTKEMITL
-1025 GFPKLG
+1025 KKLYE
-1031 LFQGAKADADVVEL
+1031 D
-1045 ANVMLVM
+1045 LVM
-1052 GEVTPV
+1052 T

>member
-1 MAPND
+1 MSQESVPFAGKWHRFTVRPD
-6 GEKVIPEP
+6 GEKVVPEP
-14 QGDAEHTEIWESEVM
+14 HGDAEHTETWESEVM

-77 NCLSKPHKLFRSAP
+77 NCLSKPNKLFRSAP
-91 SIAHRDYIPWLD
+91 SIAHRDYLPWLD

-123 FSRFGPEYRPEM
+123 FSRSGPEYRPEM

-160 LLDVAALTGLRPNG
+160 LLDVAALTGLRPSG

-247 EGQSFGFGRLL
+247 EGQNFGFGRLL

-341 LKYMKI
+341 LKYMRI

-362 SREVGPAWFTDYFPA
+362 SREVGPAWFTDDFPV

-467 PFEFNHSHFCTMG
+467 PFEFNHSHFCTIG

-556 EKNHKKDDSTETTTT
+556 EK
-571 SKRSKRVVIEFDEEK
+571 EE
-586 DASFIPNEEKERPLV
+586 EERPLV

-613 ADQTEAGDSQAQMP
+613 ADQTEAGNSQAQMP
-627 KKKKKAKQIEPEPSV
+627 KKKKKVKQVEPEPSV
-642 TVEGGEPVR
+642 TVEGGEPAR

-658 SSKEQGEN
+658 SSKEQGN
-666 QPVDVQPPSTDVGGA
+666 NHPVDIQPPSTDVDG
-681 ETETTPSIAE
+681 TEVEATPSIAE
-691 MGNLV
+691 MGNPV
-696 EQPDLPQEHPTVE
+696 EQPNLPQEQPTVE
-709 VQQNVSVEEIPSCA
+709 VQQDVSIEEIPSCA
-723 RTSPALETDAVN
+723 RTSPAPETDAVH
-735 VEEQGEGQ
+735 VEEQGEGR
-743 GIGPSSPQGSSQR
+743 GIGSSSPHGSSQK
-756 SSSEEHFSDE
+756 SSSEENFSDE
-766 EAIQEAEAGGSDIFP
+766 EAIQEAEAGGLDIYP

-800 QMQDEDPAA
+800 KMQDEDPAA

-824 EKNPGASSSSD
+824 EKIPGASSSSD
-835 ADITSTVR
+835 ADITSSVR

-894 IQIEKKREN
+894 IQIESIIDQFANTMQKKREN

-920 ARAAQREVERLTKE
+920 AQAAQHEVERLTKE

-1016 ESADQGLPL
+1016 ESADQVLSKEMATL
-1025 GFPKLG
+1025 KKLYE
-1031 LFQGAKADADVVEL
+1031 D
-1045 ANVMLVM
+1045 LVM
-1052 GEVTPV
+1052 H

>member
-1 MAPND
+1 MARSPLSCLSFVLRKYFFEPGNSFLKTLLSFRFEQRTSENPFSFFVSKTFLLPCSRNPSSSLHPLSPAKLSYFQILIIPFIINLTAFPTFATVLREPKLSLTDSNNYQTLHEKKPSLFRLLTMSQGQAVPFAGKWHRFTVRPD
-6 GEKVIPEP
+6 GEKVVPEP
-14 QGDAEHTEIWESEVM
+14 HGDAEHTETWESEVM

-91 SIAHRDYIPWLD
+91 SIAHKDYLPWLD

-160 LLDVAALTGLRPNG
+160 LLDVAALTGLRPSG
-174 ETYDPTK
+174 ETYDPTN
-181 SSDNIKLV
+181 SSDNIKLI

-247 EGQSFGFGRLL
+247 EGQTFGFGCLL

-286 PMWLLQLWLNA
+286 PIWLLQLWLNA

-307 PQDYAEEVANR
+307 PQDYAEEVSNR

-341 LKYMKI
+341 LKYMRI

-362 SREVGPAWFTDYFPA
+362 SREVGPAWFTDDFPA

-480 FVTWWEKYYSG
+480 FVTWWEKYYLG

-530 KIAETSRADVR
+530 KSAETSRADVR

-547 VKIQEWKQE
+547 VKIQEGKQE
-556 EKNHKKDDSTETTTT
+556 EKSQKKDDSTETTTT

-586 DASFIPNEEKERPLV
+586 DASFISNVNIITLFQVYILTFLYPHNTGRRGK
-601 RKRKSPETSTKS
+601 TSY
-613 ADQTEAGDSQAQMP
+613 
-627 KKKKKAKQIEPEPSV
+627 KKKK
-642 TVEGGEPVR
+642 
-651 KKKKKTK
+651 
-658 SSKEQGEN
+658 
-666 QPVDVQPPSTDVGGA
+666 
-681 ETETTPSIAE
+681 
-691 MGNLV
+691 
-696 EQPDLPQEHPTVE
+696 
-709 VQQNVSVEEIPSCA
+709 
-723 RTSPALETDAVN
+723 
-735 VEEQGEGQ
+735 
-743 GIGPSSPQGSSQR
+743 
-756 SSSEEHFSDE
+756 
-766 EAIQEAEAGGSDIFP
+766 
-781 ASSTSKLSASIG
+781 
-793 IAEDTFI
+793 
-800 QMQDEDPAA
+800 
-809 ALRLL
+809 
-814 LNTSQANTSS
+814 
-824 EKNPGASSSSD
+824 
-835 ADITSTVR
+835 IT
-843 QDCLLLKLSMEY
+843 
-855 ARADVLKSIE
+855 
-865 ENPSAAFGH
+865 
-874 LNFLK
+874 
-879 KLHNPLTSDEILGKV
+879 
-894 IQIEKKREN
+894 
-903 GARLDAQKQAHI
+903 
-915 LLLEK
+915 
-920 ARAAQREVERLTKE
+920 
-934 AKEGSSEIK
+934 
-943 ACDDNISSWEA
+943 
-954 TITNLLS
+954 
-961 QVDDLR
+961 
-967 QKIVTEQ
+967 
-974 AKRKELQEK
+974 
-983 AADSIQ
+983 
-989 KLVAEKGR
+989 
-997 EGLKAFSA
+997 
-1005 SQAVADEARAM
+1005 
-1016 ESADQGLPL
+1016 
-1025 GFPKLG
+1025 
-1031 LFQGAKADADVVEL
+1031 
-1045 ANVMLVM
+1045 
-1052 GEVTPV
+1052 

>member
-1 MAPND
+1 MIIKPFTRKSPLFRFLTMSQESVPFAGKWHRFLVRPD
-6 GEKVIPEP
+6 GEKVVPEP
-14 QGDAEHTEIWESEVM
+14 HGDAEQTETWESEVM

-62 PTCEPRIFDSEPYNF
+62 PTCEPRIFDT
-77 NCLSKPHKLFRSAP
+77 HK
-91 SIAHRDYIPWLD
+91 DYLPWLD

-160 LLDVAALTGLRPNG
+160 LLDVAALTGLRPSG
-174 ETYDPTK
+174 ETYDPTT

-197 YIAEHKGSVEE
+197 YIAEHKGTVEE

-237 RFIPMAIQIH
+237 RFIPMALQIH

-297 TFEQEMGLII
+297 TFKQEMGLII

-341 LKYMKI
+341 LKYMRI

-362 SREVGPAWFTDYFPA
+362 SREVGPAWFTDYFPV

-389 WSFYLNPQI
+389 WSFYLNPKI

-480 FVTWWEKYYSG
+480 FVTWWEKYYSS

-525 TIMTK
+525 TIITK
-530 KIAETSRADVR
+530 KSTETSRADVR

-547 VKIQEWKQE
+547 VKIQEGKQE
-556 EKNHKKDDSTETTTT
+556 EK
-571 SKRSKRVVIEFDEEK
+571 EE
-586 DASFIPNEEKERPLV
+586 EERPLI
-601 RKRKSPETSTKS
+601 RKRKSPATSTKF
-613 ADQTEAGDSQAQMP
+613 ADQTEAGNSQAQMP
-627 KKKKKAKQIEPEPSV
+627 KKKKKVKQVEPEPSV
-642 TVEGGEPVR
+642 TVEGGEPAR

-658 SSKEQGEN
+658 SSKEQGDN
-666 QPVDVQPPSTDVGGA
+666 QPVDVQPPSTDVDGTEA
-681 ETETTPSIAE
+681 EATPSIAE
-691 MGNLV
+691 KGNPV
-696 EQPDLPQEHPTVE
+696 EQPDLPQEQPTVE

-723 RTSPALETDAVN
+723 RTSPAPETDAVN
-735 VEEQGEGQ
+735 AEEQGEGQ
-743 GIGPSSPQGSSQR
+743 GIESSSPHGSSQK

-766 EAIQEAEAGGSDIFP
+766 EAIQEAEAGGSDIYP

-800 QMQDEDPAA
+800 KMQDEDPAA

-824 EKNPGASSSSD
+824 EKIPGASSSSD
-835 ADITSTVR
+835 ADITSSVR

-855 ARADVLKSIE
+855 AREDVLKSIE

-894 IQIEKKREN
+894 IQIEAIIDQFASTVQKKREN
-903 GARLDAQKQAHI
+903 SARLDAQKQAHI

-920 ARAAQREVERLTKE
+920 AQAAQCEVERLTKE
-934 AKEGSSEIK
+934 AKEGSSEVK

-967 QKIVTEQ
+967 QKIITEQ
-974 AKRKELQEK
+974 AKRKELQEQ
-983 AADSIQ
+983 AANSIQ

-1016 ESADQGLPL
+1016 ESADQVLSKEMATL
-1025 GFPKLG
+1025 KKLYE
-1031 LFQGAKADADVVEL
+1031 D
-1045 ANVMLVM
+1045 LVM
-1052 GEVTPV
+1052 H

>member
-1 MAPND
+1 MSQESVPFAGKWQHFTIRNY
-6 GEKVIPEP
+6 GEKVVPEP
-14 QGDAEHTEIWESEVM
+14 HGNAEQTETWESEVM

-43 PLPDQESL
+43 PLPDKASF
-51 SSSMNKVFPCY
+51 SSKMDKVFPCY
-62 PTCEPRIFDSEPYNF
+62 QTCEPRIFDSEPYNF

-91 SIAHRDYIPWLD
+91 SIAHRDYLPWLD

-123 FSRFGPEYRPEM
+123 FSRSGPEYRPEM

-160 LLDVAALTGLRPNG
+160 LLDVAALTGLRPSG
-174 ETYDPTK
+174 ETYDPTN

-197 YIAEHKGSVEE
+197 YIAEHKGPVEE

-237 RFIPMAIQIH
+237 RFIPMALQIH
-247 EGQSFGFGRLL
+247 EGQNFGFGFLL

-323 RALRLT
+323 RTLRLT
-329 PKTFDQNPQKLF
+329 PKSLNQSSQKLF
-341 LKYMKI
+341 LKYMRI

-362 SREVGPAWFTDYFPA
+362 SRE
-377 VDPDN
+377 
-382 EEEVNEI
+382 
-389 WSFYLNPQI
+389 I

-480 FVTWWEKYYSG
+480 FVTWWEKYYST

-530 KIAETSRADVR
+530 KSAETSRADVR

-547 VKIQEWKQE
+547 VKIQEGKQE
-556 EKNHKKDDSTETTTT
+556 EK
-571 SKRSKRVVIEFDEEK
+571 EE
-586 DASFIPNEEKERPLV
+586 EERPLI
-601 RKRKSPETSTKS
+601 RKRKLPSTSTKS
-613 ADQTEAGDSQAQMP
+613 AEQTETGNSQTQMP
-627 KKKKKAKQIEPEPSV
+627 KKKKKVKQIEPEPSV
-642 TVEGGEPVR
+642 AVEGGEPIK

-658 SSKEQGEN
+658 SSKEQGDN
-666 QPVDVQPPSTDVGGA
+666 QPVDVQPPSTNIDGTEV
-681 ETETTPSIAE
+681 ETTPSIAE
-691 MGNLV
+691 MGNPV
-696 EQPDLPQEHPTVE
+696 EPPNSPQEQPAVE
-709 VQQNVSVEEIPSCA
+709 VQQSVPAEEIPSCA
-723 RTSPALETDAVN
+723 RTSPASETDAVN
-735 VEEQGEGQ
+735 VEEHGEGQ
-743 GIGPSSPQGSSQR
+743 GIGSSSPHGSSQK
-756 SSSEEHFSDE
+756 SSSEENFFDE
-766 EAIQEAEAGGSDIFP
+766 EAIKETEAGGSDIYP
-781 ASSTSKLSASIG
+781 VSSTSKLSASIG

-824 EKNPGASSSSD
+824 EKIPGASSSSD
-835 ADITSTVR
+835 AEINSSVR
-843 QDCLLLKLSMEY
+843 QDSLLLKLSMEY
-855 ARADVLKSIE
+855 AREDVLKSIE

-879 KLHNPLTSDEILGKV
+879 KLHNPLTSYEILGKV
-894 IQIEKKREN
+894 IQIESIIDQFASTVQKKREN

-920 ARAAQREVERLTKE
+920 ARAAQHEVERLTKE
-934 AKEGSSEIK
+934 AKEGTFEIK
-943 ACDDNISSWEA
+943 DCDDNISSWEA
-954 TITNLLS
+954 TITDLLS

-983 AADSIQ
+983 AANSIQ

-1005 SQAVADEARAM
+1005 SQAVADEARIM
-1016 ESADQGLPL
+1016 ESADQVLTKEMTTL
-1025 GFPKLG
+1025 KKLYE
-1031 LFQGAKADADVVEL
+1031 D
-1045 ANVMLVM
+1045 LVM
-1052 GEVTPV
+1052 N